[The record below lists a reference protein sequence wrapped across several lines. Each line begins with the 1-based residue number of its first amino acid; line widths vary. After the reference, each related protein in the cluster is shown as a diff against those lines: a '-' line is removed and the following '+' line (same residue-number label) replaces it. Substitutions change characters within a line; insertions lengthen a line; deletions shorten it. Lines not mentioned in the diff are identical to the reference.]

1 MFYPMITP
9 PRILRAL
16 VDDLPG
22 HRQTLTPRQQD
33 REAAILHVAEV
44 LMARF
49 GRAKLTMTNF
59 ALAMRMSRATIRFHF
74 VDLDCIL
81 SEILLR
87 HLRAI
92 ACAIG
97 AVPLDAPDLFAARRA
112 AYLAA
117 TRTFGAAKPAHR
129 LLVRDRHILPPDLLQ
144 TVEQMRDIVAESVGG
159 PQGAMVLPLLD
170 LEEFQAAQIE
180 AMVAALH
187 APAPKATEPAAR
199 PPSPPIRVL
208 SRGASPLPRLRGRGL
223 GEGAPPHTTRRP
235 RPHPPPA

>member
-1 MFYPMITP
+1 MFAPMITP

-22 HRQTLTPRQQD
+22 HRPTLTPRQQD

-59 ALAMRMSRATIRFHF
+59 ALALRMSRATIRFHF

-92 ACAIG
+92 AGAIG

-159 PQGAMVLPLLD
+159 TQGAMVLALLD
-170 LEEFQAAQIE
+170 MEEFQAAQIE
-180 AMVAALH
+180 AMVAALGAP

-199 PPSPPIRVL
+199 PPSPPIRFFRSDQAPAL
-208 SRGASPLPRLRGRGL
+208 SGQPIHLR
-223 GEGAPPHTTRRP
+223 
-235 RPHPPPA
+235 HPPKRNPPRAGPH